1 MQQIGIIGFGNM
13 GSAIARGLR
22 AQHPGLELGI
32 LEPNSEARQRAE
44 SELGAISYIDAP
56 DRFFRDCETVV
67 LAIKP
72 QDLDPIADELRAHS
86 TDAALISV
94 LAGTPTER
102 IAAAFDTQRV
112 ARFMP
117 SLAASVGKSLVGVA
131 FAAAADKSL
140 RETALTVAETIGRP
154 LEVPEHLM
162 AAITGVSGSG
172 LAYAFTFAHALA
184 MGGVST
190 GLKYDDALAAAVM
203 VLDGAAEV
211 LRATGEHPLALAS
224 KVSSPAG
231 TTITG
236 LTALERGAFTA
247 TVIEAVEQA
256 AHRANELERTAP

>member
-1 MQQIGIIGFGNM
+1 MQRIGIIGFGNM

-22 AQHPGLELGI
+22 AEHPDLEIGI
-32 LEPNSEARQRAE
+32 LEPNAEARRKAE
-44 SELGAISYIDAP
+44 TELDAISYTDAP
-56 DRFFRDCETVV
+56 DRFFRDCATVV
-67 LAIKP
+67 LSIKP
-72 QDLDPIADELRAHS
+72 QDLEQIAEQLSPHTAG
-86 TDAALISV
+86 AAVISV
-94 LAGTPTER
+94 LAGTPTDR
-102 IAAAFDTQRV
+102 VAAALGTKRV

-131 FAAAADKSL
+131 FAAGADEHL
-140 RETALTVAETIGRP
+140 RETARTVAAAIGRP
-154 LEVPEHLM
+154 LEIPEHLM

-211 LRATGEHPLALAS
+211 LRATGEHPQALAS

-231 TTITG
+231 TTIKG

-247 TVIEAVEQA
+247 TVIDAVEQA
-256 AHRANELERTAP
+256 ALRANELES